1 MHRLFLSLFYFTVP
15 VPAPLNLRT
24 DQVTTTSFRGTWD
37 HGAPDVALYRV
48 MWGPYGEPEKQEVG
62 IFGFL
67 KMSKFNK
74 CGSVNLVII

>member
-1 MHRLFLSLFYFTVP
+1 MHRLFFSLPHSTVP

-48 MWGPYGEPEKQEVG
+48 MWGPYGEREKQEVG
-62 IFGFL
+62 IFGF
-67 KMSKFNK
+67 
-74 CGSVNLVII
+74 